1 MGKDLDLARGVVQID
16 EHAAVAHRPDAARDA
31 DPILGFD
38 TRGEAVVSSLELAR
52 LVRACKIIGIRVD
65 PERLEAVAL
74 ADPHGAQR
82 IFAIV
87 HSDILR
93 RHPTAARET
102 GLGARSTTVSW
113 KRRNVP

>member
-1 MGKDLDLARGVVQID
+1 
-16 EHAAVAHRPDAARDA
+16 
-31 DPILGFD
+31 
-38 TRGEAVVSSLELAR
+38 
-52 LVRACKIIGIRVD
+52 VRACKIIGIRVD

-93 RHPTAARET
+93 PHPTAARET